1 MLLSENN
8 AGIDDSLV
16 GGVIKPKYTDYDIA
30 QQWVSWGWNV
40 FAVDDGNDFDQ
51 VIAAFKAMEEWPE
64 DDRRPML
71 LVGPTTKGWWPDV
84 RDGKV
89 SGHDQLISYP
99 SHPYAFKMNGE
110 YFVAL
115 AETFE
120 RKYGVTFEGVRD
132 GVPTS
137 DADRL
142 VQFKT
147 NVDIVMSVL
156 EQREGLGA
164 WIAER
169 VLDIAGSVDRSPV
182 PEN

>member
-1 MLLSENN
+1 MATAAGKAVFWDYVGASSDLKVMALEGEFALTEGHAQELKNIALAQQVGKRLRVLLSENN

-84 RDGKV
+84 RDL
-89 SGHDQLISYP
+89 SLI
-99 SHPYAFKMNGE
+99 HN
-110 YFVAL
+110 
-115 AETFE
+115 
-120 RKYGVTFEGVRD
+120 
-132 GVPTS
+132 
-137 DADRL
+137 
-142 VQFKT
+142 
-147 NVDIVMSVL
+147 
-156 EQREGLGA
+156 
-164 WIAER
+164 
-169 VLDIAGSVDRSPV
+169 
-182 PEN
+182 